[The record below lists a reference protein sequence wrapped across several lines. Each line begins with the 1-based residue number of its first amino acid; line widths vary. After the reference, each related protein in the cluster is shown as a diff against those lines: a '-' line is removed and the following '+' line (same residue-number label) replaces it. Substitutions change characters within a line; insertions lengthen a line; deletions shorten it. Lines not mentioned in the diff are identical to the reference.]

1 MICNEKRKQLL
12 EDISRPDKFWREYT
26 FNKYVPASALAQESK
41 EEIIEKSIETAVVMY
56 KKYMKAYAGCS
67 PEEWPARLS
76 LEVEHRYFYEQYEIQ
91 RYIALYLPSEKT
103 IVLQHKALN
112 KVHEFIVQND
122 LCDMFAEEE
131 MRQIAMYHEIFHHIE
146 TITPEIYTASRMIK
160 KRFFWVFFYHT
171 SCIAASEVAAV
182 EFSRLMSQSDC
193 HPCVYER
200 LLDMALSDD
209 ILN

>member
-12 EDISRPDKFWREYT
+12 EDMNRPDKFWREYT
-26 FNKYVPASALAQESK
+26 FNKDAPDSALLQESK
-41 EEIIEKSIETAVVMY
+41 EEIIEKSIQTAMVMY

-67 PEEWPARLS
+67 PEEWPARFS
-76 LEVEHRYFYEQYEIQ
+76 LEVEHRYYYEQYEIQ
-91 RYIALYLPSEKT
+91 KYIALYLPLKKT

-112 KVHEFIVQND
+112 KVQEFIVQND
-122 LCDMFAEEE
+122 LCDMFSEEE
-131 MRQIAMYHEIFHHIE
+131 MRHIAMYHEIFHHIE

-160 KRFFWVFFYHT
+160 KRLFWVFSYNT

-200 LLDMALSDD
+200 LLDMALNDGR
-209 ILN
+209 LN